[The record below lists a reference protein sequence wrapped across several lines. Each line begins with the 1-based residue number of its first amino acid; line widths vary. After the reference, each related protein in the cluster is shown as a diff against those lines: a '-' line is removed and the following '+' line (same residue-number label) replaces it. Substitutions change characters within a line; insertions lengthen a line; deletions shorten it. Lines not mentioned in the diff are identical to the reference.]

1 MNFRAGLALAL
12 LTLLSNDSTRTLAQ
26 YVTTVTVSINTD
38 PFCTSLS
45 GLQVSGNSA
54 GNASGSGASGM
65 SGGGAG
71 GSGFGSGPG
80 VLNESASVTGF
91 ATNSRYDYFSTFT

>member
-26 YVTTVTVSINTD
+26 YVTIVTVSINTD

-45 GLQVSGNSA
+45 GLQASGNLA

-71 GSGFGSGPG
+71 GSGFGSGSG
-80 VLNESASVTGF
+80 DFNVSASVTGS
-91 ATNSRYDYFSTFT
+91 ATNGR